1 MSMYEDISISNYT
14 LVLGPPYVLPY
25 ALKDITGRTG
35 PSIRVRP
42 LMQYE
47 DTYGGPR

>member
-35 PSIRVRP
+35 AGVGIQVGNGYKQPSLW
-42 LMQYE
+42 LM
-47 DTYGGPR
+47 